1 MIPSQN
7 GLPTP
12 LGTLD
17 EVLDI
22 GDTSEKPMKVF
33 IGHNLGN
40 RTFLMQMPMHEFFGM
55 SEVANDPGRDGDQL
69 AQRKL
74 DPAHAH
80 KLAVYM
86 LKGLVS
92 ASIERRQISG
102 KEVPEPLKAMMER
115 MGRQPYMAL
124 QPIVVN
130 IRDCNPRGADIL
142 CQRDNIYGR
151 LRRMSDGG
159 SLEEVFDVTAAC
171 LDEGYD
177 LSRDW
182 TEVVLFGNRADQN
195 TLRDPY
201 EQNPA
206 MNGQWL
212 ADYLYHRFYRLP
224 AGLVVRFKPGAH
236 KLDGT
241 RTFRTIPDRAYS
253 LGKSESVTLVDGTKI
268 HYFYDPPLANSSHN
282 KSVSGAIT
290 TDVSTCAI
298 VYKNEFYDLLRG
310 RQWTLDAPIY
320 GVTFGAKHISIHI
333 ELIDDSSVR
342 PEAYRQFLRYREGDQ
357 RQVLGQDFA
366 HLVRENRPA
375 WLIDLINSLAPTDS
389 GNTNEIRD
397 ELQRLLN
404 SLRVKTT
411 SPRLNVSG
419 DVTVEF
425 GAAGGGGSDLNQGD
439 GRSDGKSP
447 RVRLDDLLA
456 VPTGAKRAR
465 ISLNAERAPEIIP
478 LHDES
483 AIEEKGLKGKAAK
496 FYPEA
501 GQLFVNM
508 HYHSV
513 AEMRTQLELEYAHAT
528 EPEAMRRMAKEL
540 SERTMIIRVGRAVVY
555 ALAKQLNQEWTTE
568 DMARA
573 QSPESLSIAADDF
586 IDGLQNVRRRMGIAL
601 RAVRHVAEEP
611 VT

>member
-1 MIPSQN
+1 
-7 GLPTP
+7 
-12 LGTLD
+12 
-17 EVLDI
+17 
-22 GDTSEKPMKVF
+22 
-33 IGHNLGN
+33 
-40 RTFLMQMPMHEFFGM
+40 
-55 SEVANDPGRDGDQL
+55 
-69 AQRKL
+69 
-74 DPAHAH
+74 
-80 KLAVYM
+80 
-86 LKGLVS
+86 
-92 ASIERRQISG
+92 
-102 KEVPEPLKAMMER
+102 
-115 MGRQPYMAL
+115 
-124 QPIVVN
+124 
-130 IRDCNPRGADIL
+130 
-142 CQRDNIYGR
+142 
-151 LRRMSDGG
+151 MSDAG
-159 SLEEVFDVTAAC
+159 SLEEVFDVTATC
-171 LDEGYD
+171 LSEGYD

-182 TEVVLFGNRADQN
+182 TEVVLFGNRGDQN

-201 EQNPA
+201 DQNPV

-224 AGLVVRFKPGAH
+224 PGLVVRFKPGAH

-241 RTFRTIPDRAYS
+241 RTFRTIPERAYP
-253 LGKSESVTLVDGTKI
+253 LGKSECVTLGDGTKI
-268 HYFYDPPLANSSHN
+268 HYFYDPPLASTSHN

-298 VYKNEFYDLLRG
+298 VYKNEFYDLMRG
-310 RQWTLDAPIY
+310 RQWTLDAPIF
-320 GVTFGAKHISIHI
+320 GVTFGAKHISIHV
-333 ELIDDSSVR
+333 ELIDDCFVR

-357 RQVLGQDFA
+357 RQVVGQDFA
-366 HLVRENRPA
+366 HLVRENRPS
-375 WLIDLINSLAPTDS
+375 WLIELINSLAPTDS
-389 GNTNEIRD
+389 GSTKEIRD

-411 SPRLNVSG
+411 SPRLNVGG

-425 GAAGGGGSDLNQGD
+425 GASGGASRASNQGE
-439 GRSDGKSP
+439 GSPDGKSP
-447 RVRLDDLLA
+447 RVKPDDLLA

-513 AEMRTQLELEYAHAT
+513 AEMRAQLELEYAHAV
-528 EPEAMRRMAKEL
+528 EPDAMRRMAKEL
-540 SERTMIIRVGRAVVY
+540 AERTMIIRVGRAVVY

-568 DMARA
+568 DMVRA

-601 RAVRHVAEEP
+601 RAARNDIEVPAA
-611 VT
+611 

>member
-1 MIPSQN
+1 MNSSPNVTALRVADEDFLVASMIERCPKTMMIRELVMNAIEAAINAPAGEQTIELMPKRIGGVEKLCIWNSGPGMSSEELHQICDLAASIGKDK
-7 GLPTP
+7 GL
-12 LGTLD
+12 D
-17 EVLDI
+17 D
-22 GDTSEKPMKVF
+22 
-33 IGHNLGN
+33 N
-40 RTFLMQMPMHEFFGM
+40 FGM
-55 SEVANDPGRDGDQL
+55 GAKVASLPSNRYGLRYRSCKG
-69 AQRKL
+69 
-74 DPAHAH
+74 
-80 KLAVYM
+80 
-86 LKGLVS
+86 GLVS
-92 ASIERRQISG
+92 
-102 KEVPEPLKAMMER
+102 EV
-115 MGRQPYMAL
+115 
-124 QPIVVN
+124 
-130 IRDCNPRGADIL
+130 IL
-142 CQRDNIYGR
+142 CQRDNVYGR
-151 LRRMSDGG
+151 LRRMSEAG

-171 LDEGYD
+171 LNEGYD

-224 AGLVVRFKPGAH
+224 PGLVVRFKPGAH

-241 RTFRTIPDRAYS
+241 RTFRTIPERAYP
-253 LGKSESVTLVDGTKI
+253 LGRSECVVLNDGTKI
-268 HYFYDPPLANSSHN
+268 HYFYDPPLASTSHN

-298 VYKNEFYDLLRG
+298 VYKNELYDLLRG
-310 RQWTLDAPIY
+310 RQWTLDAPIF

-333 ELIDDSSVR
+333 ELIDDFSVR

-357 RQVLGQDFA
+357 RQVVGQDFA
-366 HLVRENRPA
+366 HLVRENRPS
-375 WLIDLINSLAPTDS
+375 WIIELINSLAPADS
-389 GNTNEIRD
+389 GSTKEIRD

-411 SPRLNVSG
+411 SPRLNPSG
-419 DVTVEF
+419 DITVEF
-425 GAAGGGGSDLNQGD
+425 GTSGGGSRASNQGE
-439 GRSDGKSP
+439 GQPDGKSP
-447 RVRLDDLLA
+447 RVRADDLLA

-465 ISLNAERAPEIIP
+465 VSLNAERAPEIIP

-508 HYHSV
+508 HYHSI
-513 AEMRTQLELEYAHAT
+513 AEMRTQLELEYAHAP
-528 EPEAMRRMAKEL
+528 EPETMRRMTKEF

-601 RAVRHVAEEP
+601 RAVRSEAPEGMP
-611 VT
+611 S

>member
-1 MIPSQN
+1 MSNSPNVTALRVADEDFLVASMIERCPKTMMIRELVMNAIEAAINAPADEQTIELMPRWIGGVEKLCIWNSGPGMSSEELHQICDLAASIGKDK
-7 GLPTP
+7 GL
-12 LGTLD
+12 D
-17 EVLDI
+17 D
-22 GDTSEKPMKVF
+22 
-33 IGHNLGN
+33 N
-40 RTFLMQMPMHEFFGM
+40 FGM
-55 SEVANDPGRDGDQL
+55 GAKVASLPSNRYGLRY
-69 AQRKL
+69 RSCKR
-74 DPAHAH
+74 
-80 KLAVYM
+80 
-86 LKGLVS
+86 GLVS
-92 ASIERRQISG
+92 
-102 KEVPEPLKAMMER
+102 EV
-115 MGRQPYMAL
+115 
-124 QPIVVN
+124 V
-130 IRDCNPRGADIL
+130 L
-142 CQRDNIYGR
+142 CQRDNVYGR
-151 LRRMSDGG
+151 LRRMSEAG
-159 SLEEVFDVTAAC
+159 SLEEVFDVTSAC
-171 LDEGYD
+171 LSESYD

-201 EQNPA
+201 EQNPV

-224 AGLVVRFKPGAH
+224 PGLVVRFKPGAH

-241 RTFRTIPDRAYS
+241 RIFRTIPERAYP
-253 LGKSESVTLVDGTKI
+253 LGKSECVTLHDGTKI

-298 VYKNEFYDLLRG
+298 VYKNEFYDLMRG
-310 RQWTLDAPIY
+310 RQWTLDAPIF
-320 GVTFGAKHISIHI
+320 GVTFGAKHISLHI
-333 ELIDDSSVR
+333 ELPDGCSVR

-357 RQVLGQDFA
+357 RQVVGQDFS
-366 HLVRENRPA
+366 HLVRENRPS
-375 WLIDLINSLAPTDS
+375 WLIELINSLAPSDS
-389 GNTNEIRD
+389 GGTKEIRD

-404 SLRVKTT
+404 SLRVKKT
-411 SPRLNVSG
+411 SPRLNPSG

-425 GAAGGGGSDLNQGD
+425 GTAGGGSRAFGEGEGQSE
-439 GRSDGKSP
+439 GKSS
-447 RVRLDDLLA
+447 RIRADDLLA
-456 VPTGAKRAR
+456 VPAGAKRAR

-508 HYHSV
+508 HYHSI
-513 AEMRTQLELEYAHAT
+513 AEMRTQLELEYAHAA
-528 EPEAMRRMAKEL
+528 EPETMRRMAKEL
-540 SERTMIIRVGRAVVY
+540 AERTMIIRVGRAVVY

-601 RAVRHVAEEP
+601 RAGRLEP
-611 VT
+611 SESIAS

>member
-1 MIPSQN
+1 MSSSPNVTALRVADEGFLVASMIERCPKTMMIRELVMN
-7 GLPTP
+7 AVEAAINAPTGERTIELMP
-12 LGTLD
+12 KWIGGVEKLCIWNSGPGMSSEELHQICDLAASIGKDIGLD
-17 EVLDI
+17 E
-22 GDTSEKPMKVF
+22 
-33 IGHNLGN
+33 N
-40 RTFLMQMPMHEFFGM
+40 FGM
-55 SEVANDPGRDGDQL
+55 GAKVASLPSNRYGLRYRSCKG
-69 AQRKL
+69 
-74 DPAHAH
+74 
-80 KLAVYM
+80 
-86 LKGLVS
+86 GLVS
-92 ASIERRQISG
+92 
-102 KEVPEPLKAMMER
+102 EV
-115 MGRQPYMAL
+115 
-124 QPIVVN
+124 
-130 IRDCNPRGADIL
+130 IL
-142 CQRDNIYGR
+142 CQRENVYGR
-151 LRRMSDGG
+151 LRRISDAG

-171 LDEGYD
+171 LSEGHD

-201 EQNPA
+201 DQNPI

-224 AGLVVRFKPGAH
+224 PGLVVRFKPGAH

-241 RTFRTIPDRAYS
+241 RAFRTIPERAYPI
-253 LGKSESVTLVDGTKI
+253 GKSECVTLDDGTKI

-298 VYKNEFYDLLRG
+298 VYKNEFYDLMRG
-310 RQWTLDAPIY
+310 RQWTLDAPIF

-333 ELIDDSSVR
+333 ELADDCVVR

-357 RQVLGQDFA
+357 RQVVGQDFA

-375 WLIDLINSLAPTDS
+375 WLVELIHSLAPTDS
-389 GNTNEIRD
+389 GNTKEIRD

-404 SLRVKTT
+404 SLRVKTA

-419 DVTVEF
+419 DISIEF
-425 GAAGGGGSDLNQGD
+425 DTSGGGSSAFNPGD
-439 GRSDGKSP
+439 GTSDGKSP
-447 RVRLDDLLA
+447 RTKPTDLLA
-456 VPTGAKRAR
+456 VPIGAKRAR

-478 LHDES
+478 LHEES

-513 AEMRTQLELEYAHAT
+513 AEMRTQLELEYAHAL

-540 SERTMIIRVGRAVVY
+540 AERTMIIRVGRAVVY

-601 RAVRHVAEEP
+601 RALRHDAEEP
-611 VT
+611 A